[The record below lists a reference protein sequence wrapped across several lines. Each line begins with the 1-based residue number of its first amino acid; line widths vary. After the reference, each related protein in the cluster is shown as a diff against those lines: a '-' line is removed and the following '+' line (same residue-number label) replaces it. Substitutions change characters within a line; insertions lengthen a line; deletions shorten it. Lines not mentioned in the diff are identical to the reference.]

1 MRISDHNLLRFAR
14 AVHWRLV
21 FARAVERGGAC
32 AGAASAFACV
42 FAAVAIVQGR
52 DAMPLV
58 LATLALGAMVGIIWG
73 FSTRPTRFDAICEAD
88 RQLKLSDL
96 LATAYAQRGG
106 DDAWQRMIVALADDR
121 CRSLSPAAVVVHRY
135 GGRAWGGIGFSAAL
149 GLTLAL
155 LSGVP
160 RDSRARTVDGR
171 IAATANKVEQP
182 TQSRDEITAAPSAS
196 ADGVPT
202 PDPTSSESRASAL
215 ADPDDSRASSSG
227 ATSDNPITRAGDNG
241 SGGQRAGQTSASGD
255 AVPRGTSDGR
265 EASTSATASPASGGA
280 ATASAAARADDAA
293 SASAGNTVSRG
304 SHANAK
310 SPPWSSSSWSADRAA
325 AGDAVR
331 AGRVPDAYRDVVGEY
346 FRDRRDDNGRAR

>member
-32 AGAASAFACV
+32 AGVASAFACIL
-42 FAAVAIVQGR
+42 AVVALVQGR

-135 GGRAWGGIGFSAAL
+135 GGRAWGGIGLSAAL

-215 ADPDDSRASSSG
+215 ADPDDSHASSS
-227 ATSDNPITRAGDNG
+227 ATSDNRITRAGDNG